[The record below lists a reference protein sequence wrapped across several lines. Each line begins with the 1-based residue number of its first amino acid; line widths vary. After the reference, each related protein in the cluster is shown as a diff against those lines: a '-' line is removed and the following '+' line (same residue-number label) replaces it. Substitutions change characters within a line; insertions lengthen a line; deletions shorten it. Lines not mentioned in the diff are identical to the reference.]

1 MANFIKTLAVACGLA
16 GILTIAAAAPAS
28 AQMYYGGP
36 YGAYAGPYGGYA
48 YAPRYRVYRDW
59 DYPVGY
65 DSSGMAFS
73 YRDLG
78 WQPGPPGT
86 APANPCTF
94 GLRQQNRC

>member
-1 MANFIKTLAVACGLA
+1 
-16 GILTIAAAAPAS
+16 
-28 AQMYYGGP
+28 MYYGGP